1 MEIIAQI
8 LKFIAGVLFSLLFPL
23 ICIVG
28 GVALFV
34 VGAFNDWEWM
44 RYTGMIVGAFGVIW
58 IGKNW
63 LGD

>member
-8 LKFIAGVLFSLLFPL
+8 LKFIAGVLLSLLFPV
-23 ICIVG
+23 ICIGG
-28 GVALFV
+28 GVALFL
-34 VGAFNDWEWM
+34 VGAINDWEWM
-44 RYTGMIVGAFGVIW
+44 RYTGMVVGAFGVIW